1 MTKAASGL
9 DERVVGRKWT
19 VRVDAT
25 GCSGTTVRVTCSRPS
40 CAEQRLPTTPEGRA
54 AAVAHLRAHLK
65 AAVGPRAHAYCACKS
80 EDCGAHIRPAVGRYE
95 HAQSWRCGGA
105 VVLAVVT
112 DREGRW
118 WRALECCSRCAAA
131 TPGTKIVATAAAVHL
146 PTASASGATVSTT
159 AAPQAAAHERP
170 SMAAQFS
177 HSPASGSSPVPES
190 VSTPA
195 PRPGPRKV
203 PKPRPTPRR
212 PQGYEKIAQRVIPHD
227 LRPVVLRDE
236 LVELGHMFRAYQKR
250 TEPDLALLADLHMRK
265 AQAFMTWSDV
275 TGDVTLRLEAQ
286 RAAHAATAARLQHQ
300 QRTGASADGEGPTVE
315 RFLVGPAQWTNARSV
330 LAHLADHAPLPG
342 AEARL
347 LTVML
352 TLRTA
357 HTGSGNVVG
366 QDLNALN
373 LTDPDCLLAELAECG
388 WLSLPGAAGDILAA
402 RPENPVPVTVP
413 SLVPSAD
420 GTGPLTFGRKM
431 RPKLSGWAQRVVSD
445 KKLRKS
451 KSSPATRML
460 ALTLAAR
467 TSFDGRLGADG
478 EGVDLEDVTAWC
490 PVDRD
495 ELPALVEK
503 LSATNWLAEVSLT
516 DTGITGR
523 VAERILPLTCPYP

>member
-1 MTKAASGL
+1 MTKAAGGL

-19 VRVDAT
+19 VRLDAT

-40 CAEQRLPTTPEGRA
+40 CAEQRLPTASDGRA

-65 AAVGPRAHAYCACKS
+65 AAVEPRAHAYCACRH
-80 EDCGAHIRPAVGRYE
+80 EECGAHIRPTTGRYE
-95 HAQSWRCGGA
+95 RVPSWRCGGA

-118 WRALECCSRCAAA
+118 WRAIECCSRCAAA
-131 TPGTKIVATAAAVHL
+131 TPGTKIVATAAAVFVPTKAV
-146 PTASASGATVSTT
+146 PTA
-159 AAPQAAAHERP
+159 AAPRAVAGERP
-170 SMAAQFS
+170 TMAAQFS
-177 HSPASGSSPVPES
+177 HSPASGSAPVPNSASRS
-190 VSTPA
+190 V
-195 PRPGPRKV
+195 PRKA
-203 PKPRPTPRR
+203 PKPRR

-236 LVELGHMFRAYQKR
+236 LVELGRMFRAYQKSA
-250 TEPDLALLADLHMRK
+250 EPDLALLADLHTRK
-265 AQAFMTWSDV
+265 AQAFMSWSDV

-300 QRTGASADGEGPTVE
+300 QRTGASTDGEGPAVE
-315 RFLVGPAQWTNARSV
+315 RFLMGTTQWTNARSV

-373 LTDPDCLLAELAECG
+373 LTDPEGLIGELADCG
-388 WLSLPGAAGDILAA
+388 WLTLPGTAGDILAA
-402 RPENPVPVTVP
+402 RPESPVPVTVP
-413 SLVPSAD
+413 SLVPRDD

-467 TSFDGRLGADG
+467 TSFDGRFGADG
-478 EGVDLEDVTAWC
+478 GGVDLEDVIEWC
-490 PVDRD
+490 PVERD

-503 LSATNWLAEVSLT
+503 LSATNWLAEASLT
-516 DTGITGR
+516 DTRITGQVSER
-523 VAERILPLTCPYP
+523 VLPLTCPYR

>member
-1 MTKAASGL
+1 MTKAAGGL
-9 DERVVGRKWT
+9 DERVVGRRWT
-19 VRVDAT
+19 VRLDAA

-40 CAEQRLPTTPEGRA
+40 CAEQRLPTTTEGRA
-54 AAVAHLRAHLK
+54 AAVAHLKAHLK
-65 AAVGPRAHAYCACKS
+65 AAGGPRAHAYCACKS
-80 EDCGAHIRPAVGRYE
+80 EECGAHIRPAAGRYE

-105 VVLAVVT
+105 VVLAVVA

-118 WRALECCSRCAAA
+118 WRAMECCSRCAAA
-131 TPGTKIVATAAAVHL
+131 TPGTKIVATAAAASA
-146 PTASASGATVSTT
+146 PTAATST
-159 AAPQAAAHERP
+159 AAVPQAVVGERP

-177 HSPASGSSPVPES
+177 HTPASGSSPAPDS
-190 VSTPA
+190 ASAPA
-195 PRPGPRKV
+195 TRPVPRKV

-227 LRPVVLRDE
+227 LRPVALRDE
-236 LVELGHMFRAYQKR
+236 LVDLGRMFRAYQKSA
-250 TEPDLALLADLHMRK
+250 EPDLARLADLHTRK
-265 AQAFMTWSDV
+265 AQAFLTWSDV

-300 QRTGASADGEGPTVE
+300 QRTGASTDGEGPTVE
-315 RFLVGPAQWTNARSV
+315 RFLIGPTQWTNARSV
-330 LAHLADHAPLPG
+330 LAHLADNAPLPG

-347 LTVML
+347 LTLML

-373 LTDPDCLLAELAECG
+373 LTDPEGLLTELAECG

-413 SLVPSAD
+413 SLVPRED

-460 ALTLAAR
+460 AVTLAAR
-467 TSFDGRLGADG
+467 TSFDGHFGATG
-478 EGVDLEDVTAWC
+478 EGVDLEDVIDWC

-503 LSATNWLAEVSLT
+503 LSATNWLAEAALT
-516 DTGITGR
+516 DTCITGR
-523 VAERILPLTCPYP
+523 VAERILPLTCPYPCP